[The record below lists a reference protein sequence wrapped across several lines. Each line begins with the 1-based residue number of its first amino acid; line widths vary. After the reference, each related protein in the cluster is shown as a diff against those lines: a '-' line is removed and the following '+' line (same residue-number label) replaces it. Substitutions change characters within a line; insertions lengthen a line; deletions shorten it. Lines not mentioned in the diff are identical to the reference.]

1 MDELRTLPTL
11 GATNAFD
18 VDANSAAATTLLV
31 ETIVVTIVDFK
42 LYVTFGSVDI
52 AA

>member
-1 MDELRTLPTL
+1 ML

-18 VDANSAAATTLLV
+18 VDTNNAAATTVLV
-31 ETIVVTIVDFK
+31 ETIVVTNVDFK
-42 LYVTFGSVDI
+42 LYVTFGLVDI